1 MLAAQTSDGDLR
13 VWSVPKVP
21 HSGDVP
27 CVIRVLNQKEQRE
40 PGPCWFAWSKNGRIV
55 QYTEGYVQSA
65 RSLLPR
71 YLLPPVLYCLIC

>member
-21 HSGDVP
+21 HSGDTP

-40 PGPCWFAWSKNGRIV
+40 AGPCWFAWSKNGRIV
-55 QYTEGYVQSA
+55 QYTEGCV
-65 RSLLPR
+65 SLSWPFPSI
-71 YLLPPVLYCLIC
+71 Y